1 MRTGMQ
7 RRQRRGS
14 VGGQS
19 LVEFAIVCP
28 IAILI
33 VLAILSGSWL
43 FFQNEAVVDGSRGGA
58 RAASIEGPAPGS
70 TAPGLY
76 TETPLGSGTFCE
88 SGYPTTIAYAVA
100 HAAPQLS
107 VNPSILCASVGS
119 QTHMVAQTAA
129 PGKAS
134 ITVDA
139 TPSLSAP
146 ASVTVTVSFSA
157 QGLAPPLNR
166 SFTFTA
172 SSVQPM
178 LKP

>member
-1 MRTGMQ
+1 MRTGME
-7 RRQRRGS
+7 RRRRRRS
-14 VGGQS
+14 MGGQG

-58 RAASIEGPAPGS
+58 RAASIEGPAPGTS
-70 TAPGLY
+70 SPGLY
-76 TETPLGSGTFCE
+76 SDPTNSGTFCE
-88 SGYPTTIAYAVA
+88 TGYPTTIAFAVA
-100 HAAPQLS
+100 HAAPQLA

-119 QTHMVAQTAA
+119 QTHMVEKTAA

-139 TPSLSAP
+139 TPTLAAP

>member
-7 RRQRRGS
+7 RHRRRRS
-14 VGGQS
+14 MSGQS

-58 RAASIEGPAPGS
+58 RGASVES
-70 TAPGLY
+70 NLY
-76 TETPLGSGTFCE
+76 VDDGTGTFCE
-88 SGYPTTIAYAVA
+88 SSAPTTIAFAVA
-100 HAAPQLS
+100 HAAPQLA
-107 VNPSILCASVGS
+107 VNPSILCTSGGS
-119 QTHMVAQTAA
+119 TTHLQAKTAA

-139 TPSLSAP
+139 TPSLAAP
-146 ASVTVTVSFSA
+146 TSVTVTVSFSA

>member
-1 MRTGMQ
+1 MRSGLQ
-7 RRQRRGS
+7 RRRRRRS

-58 RAASIEGPAPGS
+58 RAASIATS
-70 TAPGLY
+70 LY
-76 TETPLGSGTFCE
+76 KDDGTGTGTYCE
-88 SGYPTTIAYAVA
+88 SSAPTTIAFAVA
-100 HAAPQLS
+100 HAAPQLT
-107 VNPSILCASVGS
+107 VNPSILCTSGGS
-119 QTHMVAQTAA
+119 TTHLQAKTAA

-139 TPSLSAP
+139 TPSLAAP
-146 ASVTVTVSFSA
+146 TSVTVTVSYSA